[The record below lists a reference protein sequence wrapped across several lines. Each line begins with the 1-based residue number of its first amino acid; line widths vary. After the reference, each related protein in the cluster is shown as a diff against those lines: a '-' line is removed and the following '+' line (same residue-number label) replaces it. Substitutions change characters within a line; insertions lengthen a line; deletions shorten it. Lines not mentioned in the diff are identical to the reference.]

1 MLSELRKFKLG
12 VILANQYLSQL
23 EADIRD
29 AVLGNAGTII
39 AFRLGVVDARY
50 MAKEFFPKFDFD
62 DIAQLPNHRIYLKLM
77 IDGVPSKPFS
87 ADTLKTQIR

>member
-12 VILANQYLSQL
+12 AILANQYLSQL

-50 MAKEFFPKFDFD
+50 MAKEFFPEFDFD
-62 DIAQLPNHRIYLKLM
+62 DIARLPNHRIYSKLM
-77 IDGVPSKPFS
+77 IDGTPSKPFS
-87 ADTLKTQIR
+87 ANTLSHIE